1 MKWLF
6 AILVALNI
14 VVFGGALGSRMLEKQ
29 EADLV
34 ARRNAAS
41 ADLAREVAS
50 PTQPLVRPTAEAAM
64 ATAAV
69 ASSAPSSLDWVRD
82 NGEAAE
88 VTVEPKD
95 TEEDAARR
103 IQERERFAQLQVER
117 ARKAREEQAKRD
129 AAARNA
135 GVNSNNA
142 NMANA
147 AARNANNAG
156 SANRQCTSTASV
168 SIPEDDYH
176 RIKGLLGQWP
186 HAASRHVE
194 RKESSKAKKSRGYA
208 VWMPIQ
214 VDANAQMQALG
225 EKGFNTILM
234 DGGISV
240 GIRSDRGQAQ
250 TLLARVQSAGFSA
263 QLRELGGGESSG
275 GGQTVA
281 KMQVTFMTVSDKDM
295 GAIQA
300 VVGKYGKLHR
310 NGCR

>member
-6 AILVALNI
+6 TILVVLNI
-14 VVFGGALGSRMLEKQ
+14 IVFGGALGSRMLQKQ

-41 ADLAREVAS
+41 AELARDVAS
-50 PTQPLVRPTAEAAM
+50 PPQPLIKPVVEA
-64 ATAAV
+64 
-69 ASSAPSSLDWVRD
+69 ASSATLVATASAPVSLDWIRD
-82 NGEAAE
+82 NGGAAE
-88 VTVEPKD
+88 APAEPKD
-95 TEEDAARR
+95 TEEDAVRK
-103 IQERERFAQLQVER
+103 IQERERFAQLQAER

-129 AAARNA
+129 AAARNGA
-135 GVNSNNA
+135 TGNALSNNA
-142 NMANA
+142 RTNDNS
-147 AARNANNAG
+147 G
-156 SANRQCTSTASV
+156 GGRQCTGTASV

-186 HAASRHVE
+186 HAASRRVE
-194 RKESSKAKKSRGYA
+194 RKEGGGKAKARGYA

-214 VDANAQMQALG
+214 VDANAQMQSLN

-240 GIRSDRGQAQ
+240 GIRADKGQAQ
-250 TLLARVQSAGFSA
+250 ALLSKVQGAGFSA
-263 QLRELGGGESSG
+263 QLRELNSGGEPT

-281 KMQVTFMTVSDKDM
+281 KMHVTFMTVSDKDV

-300 VVGKYGKLHR
+300 VVGKYGKLQR
-310 NGCR
+310 NNCR